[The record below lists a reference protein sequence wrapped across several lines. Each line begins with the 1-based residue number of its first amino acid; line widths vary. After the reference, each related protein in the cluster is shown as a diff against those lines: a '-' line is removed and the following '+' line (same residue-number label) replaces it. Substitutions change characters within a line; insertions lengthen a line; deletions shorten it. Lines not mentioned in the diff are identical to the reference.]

1 MLVYCGVS
9 ALAKYPLPPGLKEAL
24 FLSRPNRFTAVVEV
38 DGQRDLA
45 HVPSSGRMA
54 GLLVPG
60 TRVYLSRREARGGKT
75 AWRLVLAEQGG
86 LLVSVDAGLPNRL
99 IKTALEARVL
109 EPFSAYTAVRPECRF
124 AAERFDFCLE
134 GPPGRCLVE
143 VKSVTLVREGLAL
156 FPDAPTARGAR
167 HLAGLARA
175 ASRGYRA
182 AVLFVVQREDAR
194 AFAPHAVED
203 PAFARALKAAAFAG
217 VEVRAYRC
225 RITLKEVALSGEI
238 PVILGKKNPP

>member
-1 MLVYCGVS
+1 MS
-9 ALAKYPLPPGLKEAL
+9 ALVKYPLPPGLKEAL

-45 HVPSSGRMA
+45 HVPSSGRMP

-60 TRVYLSRREARGGKT
+60 TRVFLRRREARGGKT
-75 AWRLVLAEQGG
+75 AWRLLLAEQGG
-86 LLVSVDAGLPNRL
+86 LFVSVDAGLPNRL
-99 IKTALEARVL
+99 IKAALEARVL

-124 AAERFDFCLE
+124 AAERLDFCLE

-143 VKSVTLVREGLAL
+143 VKSVTLVKEGLAL
-156 FPDAPTARGAR
+156 FPDAPTARGTR
-167 HLAGLARA
+167 HLSALSRA

-182 AVLFVVQREDAR
+182 AVLFVAQREDAR
-194 AFAPHAVED
+194 AFAPHAQED
-203 PAFARALKAAAFAG
+203 PAFARALKAASLAG

-225 RITLKEVALSGEI
+225 RVSLQEVVLLGEI
-238 PVILGKKNPP
+238 PVIPGGKAPP